1 MPKTIIPPEIEAEM
15 TPAVK
20 AFVLAMFE
28 QFEKRIEELEQ
39 QVDVLSRQVAILSGK
54 DPKATPINSSL
65 PGSLVHPHDDK
76 NKIKNRRIKTGKRRG
91 GQKGHKK
98 HSRELVPVDQCKE
111 VIVCQPQ
118 ACRRCGGTVKQ
129 TDVQPRRHQVWEIPP
144 IVPVIVEY
152 QLFTGRCACC
162 GITTQAE
169 LPQGV
174 PRGQCGP
181 RLAAFTGLLM
191 GHFRQSRRRAAAFIS
206 DLLNV
211 PCSAAWTVKIQ
222 NRVSEALEQ
231 PYNDLKSQLSAQRQ
245 LFVDESPTKQ
255 GNDKAWTWVAVAST
269 FTVFGIFLSRGRE
282 SLKALVGNYS
292 GIIIN
297 CDRAKMYLDGKTLQW
312 CWAHL
317 KRDIQKLIDYRNNQV
332 KRLGHDLMRQEK
344 RLFHLWWRYKSGEL
358 KWRTFRRHVLP
369 IKKEFNSLLIR
380 GKFSGNPKLVGFCE
394 ELLSHRDWLW
404 TFTNIQGIEPT
415 NNEAER
421 SLRPAVIHRKLT
433 FGTQSDAGSR
443 FLERIM
449 TVTETCRR
457 QKRSSFDYLVDA
469 ISAHFH
475 KNEAPSLVP
484 TNPNAQ
490 AA

>member
-1 MPKTIIPPEIEAEM
+1 M
-15 TPAVK
+15 
-20 AFVLAMFE
+20 L
-28 QFEKRIEELEQ
+28 
-39 QVDVLSRQVAILSGK
+39 
-54 DPKATPINSSL
+54 
-65 PGSLVHPHDDK
+65 
-76 NKIKNRRIKTGKRRG
+76 TG
-91 GQKGHKK
+91 
-98 HSRELVPVDQCKE
+98 
-111 VIVCQPQ
+111 I
-118 ACRRCGGTVKQ
+118 
-129 TDVQPRRHQVWEIPP
+129 
-144 IVPVIVEY
+144 
-152 QLFTGRCACC
+152 
-162 GITTQAE
+162 
-169 LPQGV
+169 
-174 PRGQCGP
+174 
-181 RLAAFTGLLM
+181 
-191 GHFRQSRRRAAAFIS
+191 
-206 DLLNV
+206 
-211 PCSAAWTVKIQ
+211 
-222 NRVSEALEQ
+222 
-231 PYNDLKSQLSAQRQ
+231 DLKKI
-245 LFVDESPTKQ
+245 VGP
-255 GNDKAWTWVAVAST
+255 AVASA
-269 FTVFGIFLSRGRE
+269 FTVFGVFLSRGRE

-344 RLFHLWWRYKSGEL
+344 QLFHLWWRYKSGKL
-358 KWRTFRRHVLP
+358 NWRTFQRHVLP

-457 QKRSSFDYLVDA
+457 QKRSSFDYLVEA
-469 ISAHFH
+469 ITANFH

-484 TNPNAQ
+484 TNPTAQ